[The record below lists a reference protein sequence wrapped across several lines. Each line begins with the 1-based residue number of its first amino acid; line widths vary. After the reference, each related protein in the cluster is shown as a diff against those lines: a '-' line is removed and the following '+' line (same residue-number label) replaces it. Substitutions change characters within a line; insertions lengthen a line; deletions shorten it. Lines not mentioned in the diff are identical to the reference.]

1 MPRARKKTEFGV
13 ELAVFAMCANLTYRE
28 IAEKCGVKYGTLLD
42 TTTGRAAGIEVI
54 PKVRAFMSEYRSS
67 TDAGGGK

>member
-13 ELAVFAMCANLTYRE
+13 ELAVFAMRESLTYRE

-54 PKVRAFMSEYRSS
+54 QKVRAFMSKYRSS
-67 TDAGGGK
+67 TDTGGSE